1 MNKRTSKKSA
11 KLENAPT
18 SPNTAT
24 PAPNATDEPKPT
36 PAEVV
41 EVVKLPDQ
49 APSTETKEV
58 ALERCELVYE
68 SHQNS
73 FRYCCEAMYEISI
86 KHLYKA
92 KYKTFKNYCNKRWG
106 FSRSYG
112 YALVKAHQ
120 TIAKVS
126 TKTDTFETITNGS
139 QAKALAKVPEKLR
152 AEVVK
157 NAAKSA
163 GNKKLTGRHI
173 KECSEAIQE
182 ELNDTNLV
190 ELPKE
195 AAASFNEAVTIPEP
209 TTIPMPHHSPAEGM
223 VWVQLPASYYENIKN
238 LPSLQELSKDAIE
251 ADNLR
256 SNPSRKTDY
265 ERLSMKLKTWLPI
278 YAEWERECLLITKEQ
293 QKAA

>member
-24 PAPNATDEPKPT
+24 PGSKALDPSTSK
-36 PAEVV
+36 PAELV

-58 ALERCELVYE
+58 ALERCELVYATY
-68 SHQNS
+68 QNS
-73 FRYCCEAMYEISI
+73 FRYCCEAMYEISS

-92 KYKTFKNYCNKRWG
+92 KYKTFENYCNKRWG

-126 TKTDTFETITNGS
+126 TKADTFETITNGS

-163 GNKKLTGRHI
+163 GKGKLTGRHI
-173 KECSEAIQE
+173 KECSKAIQE
-182 ELNDTNLV
+182 ELSDTNVV

-195 AAASFNEAVTIPEP
+195 SADSLIEAVTIPEP
-209 TTIPMPHHSPAEGM
+209 TTIPMPSVASEGM
-223 VWVQLPASYYENIKN
+223 VWVQLPASYYKKIKN

-251 ADNLR
+251 ADNIR
-256 SNPSRKTDY
+256 SNSLRKPDY

>member
-24 PAPNATDEPKPT
+24 PGSKVLDSSNPT
-36 PAEVV
+36 PAELV

-49 APSTETKEV
+49 APSTATKEV

-68 SHQNS
+68 TNQNS
-73 FRYCCEAMYEISI
+73 FRNCCEAMHEISS

-92 KYKTFKNYCNKRWG
+92 KYKTFENYCNKRWG

-126 TKTDTFETITNGS
+126 TKADTFETITNGS

-163 GNKKLTGRHI
+163 GKGKLTGRHI
-173 KECSEAIQE
+173 KECSTAIQQ
-182 ELNDTNLV
+182 ELNDTNVV

-195 AAASFNEAVTIPEP
+195 SADSLIEAVTIPEP

-223 VWVQLPASYYENIKN
+223 VWVQLPATYYKNIKN